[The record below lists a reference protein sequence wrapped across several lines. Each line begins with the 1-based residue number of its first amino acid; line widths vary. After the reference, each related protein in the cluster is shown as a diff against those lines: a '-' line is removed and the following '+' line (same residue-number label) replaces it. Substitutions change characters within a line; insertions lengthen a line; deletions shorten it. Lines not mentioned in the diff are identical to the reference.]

1 MSGFALFAG
10 ADHYPCGGVEDL
22 VGRFESLEAAREFLE
37 SGIDSD
43 GEEFDYDWYQ
53 IVDLASFEVVDRG

>member
-10 ADHYPCGGVEDL
+10 HDHYSCGGMEDL
-22 VGRFESLEAAREFLE
+22 VGRFESFEAAREILA

>member
-10 ADHYPCGGVEDL
+10 DDHYPCGGMEDFQ
-22 VGRFESLEAAREFLE
+22 GRFESFAAAREFLA